1 MSPEIPLAGQR
12 PAEYVFSKHVESKL
26 EEIKSTKREPA
37 MVEAD

>member
-1 MSPEIPLAGQR
+1 
-12 PAEYVFSKHVESKL
+12 VFSKHVESKL